1 MKLLLVVSENN
12 YAENQSLVS
21 TFNHTISP
29 ALSIHP
35 CKYLAH
41 MAKDSNY
48 TIENFGISS
57 HMEQDNELREINKE
71 TEDLSVRAIAWFS

>member
-1 MKLLLVVSENN
+1 MYKH
-12 YAENQSLVS
+12 A
-21 TFNHTISP
+21 
-29 ALSIHP
+29 
-35 CKYLAH
+35 CKDLDH
-41 MAKDSNY
+41 KAKDSNC